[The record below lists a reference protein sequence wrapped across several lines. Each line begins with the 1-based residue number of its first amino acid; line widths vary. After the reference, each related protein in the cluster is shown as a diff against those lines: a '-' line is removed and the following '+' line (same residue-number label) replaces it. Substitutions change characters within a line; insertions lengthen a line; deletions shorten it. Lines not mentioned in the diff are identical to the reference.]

1 MRLIKNTK
9 LLEEKMS
16 AQSKKKPMNLR
27 LDAELL
33 ELLKKAAKAKYTNT
47 TEFIRQ
53 AAREAAIE
61 TLNTINSK

>member
-1 MRLIKNTK
+1 
-9 LLEEKMS
+9 MS